1 MKTSLAY
8 GKEKIGIE
16 VSDNSDIYESDF
28 PEPKIGPMEIVKQSL
43 LSPINSSNLQ
53 QALKKRKNN
62 KVVIVV
68 SDITRPIPYA
78 SFLQCILDE
87 IETAGIERS
96 NITIL
101 IATGMHRISTE
112 NDRLEILGIDI
123 CNKYKIIDHDCENK
137 RNLLKIEGKSKFGSD
152 IILNRYL
159 VEAGF
164 KIVTGLVEP
173 HFMAGFS
180 GGRKSICPGLVSLK
194 TIQTFHG
201 FKILNNKNT
210 INALLKDNPCH
221 EESLS
226 VAKAA
231 KIDFSVNIVLN
242 KERHVINSFAGELE
256 TSHAA
261 ACDFVIKHACPKV
274 NKEYDIV
281 ITSSGGYPLDATFY
295 QVAKG
300 IISCMPVVK
309 KNGIIISI
317 GECCEGIGSEEY
329 KDTMFK
335 YSEDWRKFVHDI
347 KATDIV
353 IKDQWQLQM
362 QTHALEKIGKS
373 NLYFVSDTFSKSD
386 LSKLNVNPVCAE
398 KGKTADAVQKL
409 LKSLI
414 KKNTTVAVFP
424 DGPYC
429 APLKAE

>member
-8 GKEKIGIE
+8 GKGKIEIE

-28 PEPKIGPMEIVKQSL
+28 PELKIGPMEIIRQSIHN
-43 LSPINSSNLQ
+43 PINSLNLQ

-68 SDITRPIPYA
+68 SDVTRPIPYA
-78 SFLQCILDE
+78 NFLQCILDE
-87 IETAGIERS
+87 IETAGIDRS

-101 IATGMHRISTE
+101 IANGMHRISTE

-123 CNKYKIIDHDCENK
+123 CNKYKIIDHDCEDK
-137 RNLLKIEGKSKFGSD
+137 KNLLKIEGKSKFGRD
-152 IILNRYL
+152 IFLNRYL

-173 HFMAGFS
+173 HYMAGFS

-194 TIQTFHG
+194 TIQIFHG
-201 FKILNNKNT
+201 FEILNNKKT
-210 INALLKDNPCH
+210 LNASLKDNPCH

-226 VAKAA
+226 IAKAA

-242 KERHVINSFAGELE
+242 KERQITNSFAGELE
-256 TSHAA
+256 TAHAA
-261 ACDFVIKHACPKV
+261 ACDFVIKYACPKI

-300 IISCMPVVK
+300 IVSCMPIVK
-309 KNGIIISI
+309 KNGVIISI
-317 GECCEGIGSEEY
+317 GKCSEGIGSVEY

-335 YSEDWRKFVHDI
+335 YSEDWRKFIRDI

-373 NLYFVSDTFSKSD
+373 NLYFASDTFSKSD
-386 LSKLNVNPVCAE
+386 LSKLNVNPICAE
-398 KGKTADAVQKL
+398 KGKIVDAIQKL
-409 LKSLI
+409 LNSLI
-414 KKNTTVAVFP
+414 EKNTTVAVFP

-429 APLKAE
+429 APIECM